1 MLPAGKGA
9 QAGSGRCCCTQAC
22 PTLLLEVL
30 QRARTTWQAAG
41 AAGSAQHQF

>member
-9 QAGSGRCCCTQAC
+9 RAGHCCCTQAC

-30 QRARTTWQAAG
+30 QRAQTTWQAGG
-41 AAGSAQHQF
+41 AAGSAQDQF